1 MEKEK
6 LSLEISRLVNYGL
19 QRGLIAP
26 EDEAYAANR
35 MLALLGLREYEPQSV
50 EEQLRFPAEPLEAL
64 CDYAAEQGLI
74 DPDTRDARD
83 QFDTELMNCL
93 MPRPS
98 EVVSEIQ
105 GTLPAGQAGRH
116 GVLLRFEPGV
126 QLYPCGP
133 CGEGQAGPPPRNMG
147 TW

>member
-64 CDYAAEQGLI
+64 AQRSRL
-74 DPDTRDARD
+74 PSRDR
-83 QFDTELMNCL
+83 
-93 MPRPS
+93 
-98 EVVSEIQ
+98 
-105 GTLPAGQAGRH
+105 
-116 GVLLRFEPGV
+116 
-126 QLYPCGP
+126 QL
-133 CGEGQAGPPPRNMG
+133 QSAI
-147 TW
+147 